1 MKLGKIL
8 WSIILIKLAVVFL
21 VLKIFFFPNFLSTH
35 IDKGGERDFVAKE
48 IIGRSTGETTQE

>member
-21 VLKIFFFPNFLSTH
+21 VL
-35 IDKGGERDFVAKE
+35 
-48 IIGRSTGETTQE
+48 

>member
-21 VLKIFFFPNFLSTH
+21 VLKIFFFPFADHSSVCSA
-35 IDKGGERDFVAKE
+35 IGEDGVM
-48 IIGRSTGETTQE
+48 G